1 MANVAYIRVSTAE
14 QNEARQREALS
25 QYPIDRW
32 YIETASAKDADR
44 PKLLEMLSYV
54 REGDTIYIHDLSR
67 LARSTFDLLALMEL
81 FEKNGI
87 RLHSD
92 KEALE
97 TGAADGKL
105 MLTLLGAISQFERD
119 MLLERQKERR
129 KEGIAAAKTCEKYK
143 GRRQIQIPDE
153 ILGPLYERYR
163 RQQITKSQMCRE
175 LEISRPTLE
184 RLLAAYEVEHP
195 EVIP

>member
-1 MANVAYIRVSTAE
+1 
-14 QNEARQREALS
+14 
-25 QYPIDRW
+25 
-32 YIETASAKDADR
+32 
-44 PKLLEMLSYV
+44 MLSYV

>member
-1 MANVAYIRVSTAE
+1 MANVAYIRISAAE

-32 YIETASAKDADR
+32 YIEIASAKDADR

-54 REGDTIYIHDLSR
+54 REGDVIYVHDLSR

-87 RLHSD
+87 HLHSD

-97 TGAADGKL
+97 IGTAAGKL
-105 MLTLLGAISQFERD
+105 MLTVLGAISQFERD
-119 MLLERQKERR
+119 VLLERQREDIAVAKAQRR
-129 KEGIAAAKTCEKYK
+129 FK
-143 GRRQIQIPDE
+143 GRRRVEIPDE
-153 ILGPLYERYR
+153 IFGPLYKRYQR
-163 RQQITKSQMCRE
+163 RLVTKSQMCRE
-175 LEISRPTLE
+175 LEVSRPTLN
-184 RLLAAYEVEHP
+184 RLLAVYEADHP
-195 EVIP
+195 EVVS

>member
-32 YIETASAKDADR
+32 YVEKASAKDADR

-87 RLHSD
+87 HLHSD

-97 TGAADGKL
+97 TATAAGKL

-119 MLLERQKERR
+119 TLLERQKE
-129 KEGIAAAKTCEKYK
+129 GIAIAKNCGKYK

-153 ILGPLYERYR
+153 VFGPLYERYR
-163 RQQITKSQMCRE
+163 QRELIKTKMCRE

-184 RLLAAYEVEHP
+184 RLLEAYEMGHP
-195 EVIP
+195 EVVS